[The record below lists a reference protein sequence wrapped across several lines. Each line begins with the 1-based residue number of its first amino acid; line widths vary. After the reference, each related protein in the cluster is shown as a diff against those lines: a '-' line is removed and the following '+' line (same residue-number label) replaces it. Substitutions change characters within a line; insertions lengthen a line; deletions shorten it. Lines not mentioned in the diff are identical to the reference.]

1 LVTGVPKPI
10 VNDGYHVVPDT
21 PGLGIE
27 LNEPVVKEHLRRPGY
42 AAVNGYFE
50 PSTMFDI
57 ALIGSYR
64 QNPPRLPA

>member
-1 LVTGVPKPI
+1 
-10 VNDGYHVVPDT
+10 
-21 PGLGIE
+21 LGIE